1 MNKITA
7 KFQIEAA
14 HKLIASYNQDCKNN
28 IHGHSYKLYV
38 SLRREGPLNDGMVI
52 DFKRFKEIIN
62 DNLINKYDHSL
73 ILYKDDPLVERVKEY
88 VSKLVLYND
97 NPTAE
102 NMASIMLYEIKNT
115 LKKYISRDFCKY
127 FFVSLKLYET
137 EDNFV
142 ETGEIDLFNDIMEEA
157 NSND

>member
-14 HKLIASYNQDCKNN
+14 HKLMASYNEDCKNN
-28 IHGHSYKLYV
+28 IHGHSYKLFV
-38 SLRREGPLNDGMVI
+38 SLRREGPLTDGMVI
-52 DFKRFKEIIN
+52 DFKKFKEIIKG
-62 DNLINKYDHSL
+62 NLINKYDHSL
-73 ILYKDDPLVERVKEY
+73 ILHKDDPLVDRVKDF

-102 NMASIMLYEIKNT
+102 YMASIMLYEIKNI
-115 LKKYISRDFCKY
+115 LKKAITNNAHKY

-142 ETGEIDLFNDIMEEA
+142 ETGEIDLFNDIVEEA

>member
-14 HKLIASYNQDCKNN
+14 HKLMASYNEDCKNN

-38 SLRREGPLNDGMVI
+38 SLRRGGPLTDGMVI

-62 DNLINKYDHSL
+62 DNIISKYDHSL

-102 NMASIMLYEIKNT
+102 HMAFIMLHEIKNI
-115 LKKYISRDFCKY
+115 LKKIISRSFHQCY
-127 FFVSLKLYET
+127 FVSLKLYET

-142 ETGEIDLFNDIMEEA
+142 ETGEIDLFNDVEEA
-157 NSND
+157 DFDD

>member
-14 HKLIASYNQDCKNN
+14 HKLMASYNEDCKNN

-38 SLRREGPLNDGMVI
+38 SLRREGPLTDGMVI

-102 NMASIMLYEIKNT
+102 YMASIMLYEIKNI
-115 LKKYISRDFCKY
+115 LKKAITDGAHKY

-142 ETGEIDLFNDIMEEA
+142 ETGEIDLFNDIIEEA

>member
-14 HKLIASYNQDCKNN
+14 HKLIASYNEDCKNN
-28 IHGHSYKLYV
+28 IHGHSYKLFV
-38 SLRREGPLNDGMVI
+38 SLRREGPLTDGMVI
-52 DFKRFKEIIN
+52 DFKKFKEIIK

-73 ILYKDDPLVERVKEY
+73 ILHKDDQLVDRVKDF

-102 NMASIMLYEIKNT
+102 NMASTILFEIKNI
-115 LKKYISRDFCKY
+115 LKNHISKDTHKY

-142 ETGEIDLFNDIMEEA
+142 ETGEIDLFNDIIEEV

>member
-14 HKLIASYNQDCKNN
+14 HKLMASYNEDCKNN

-38 SLRREGPLNDGMVI
+38 SLRREGPLIDGMVI
-52 DFKRFKEIIN
+52 DFKRFKELIN
-62 DNLINKYDHSL
+62 DNIISKYDHSL
-73 ILYKDDPLVERVKEY
+73 ILCKNDLLVERVKEY

-102 NMASIMLYEIKNT
+102 HMASIMLYEIKNI
-115 LKKYISRDFCKY
+115 LKKAITNGAHKY

-142 ETGEIDLFNDIMEEA
+142 ETEEIGLFNDIEEFDFD
-157 NSND
+157 N